1 MTVIIVLSC
10 GEINVFGEGAEGGGR
25 EKECM
30 FSTVNTAGK
39 FDFKEKLIVVAP
51 VPD

>member
-10 GEINVFGEGAEGGGR
+10 GEINVFGEGAEGR